1 MVPAVGT
8 EHIICRMGLVEY
20 APTYEAMRAH
30 NRTRTNATPD
40 EIWLLEHPP
49 VFTQGLTGKPE
60 HVINPGNIPVV
71 KVDRGGQVTYHG
83 PGQVVA
89 YLLLNLANK
98 PYGVK
103 VLVNR
108 IEQSVI
114 DLLAEYEIEG
124 FRQAGMP
131 GVYVK
136 QGKIAAVGLRVARHG
151 TYHGLSLNVD
161 MDLEPYSRINPCG
174 YEKLAVAQ
182 MRDVGVK
189 DSVVAVGEKLV
200 LQLGKNLR

>member
-8 EHIICRMGLVEY
+8 ENIIRRMGLVEY

-30 NRTRTNATPD
+30 NRARTDATPD
-40 EIWLLEHPP
+40 EIWLLQHPP
-49 VFTQGLTGKPE
+49 VFTQGLAGKPE
-60 HVINPGNIPVV
+60 HVLAPGTIPVV

-83 PGQVVA
+83 PGQLVA

-103 VLVNR
+103 ALVNR

-114 DLLAEYEIEG
+114 DLLAEYEIES

-182 MRDVGVK
+182 MRDFGVRDLVGVVS
-189 DSVVAVGEKLV
+189 DKLAAKLLKYV
-200 LQLGKNLR
+200 C